1 VDNSQQFA
9 GLNSVFGNSILD
21 MLLGKAQDMS
31 QKYNARDGPLSPEKI
46 RVGAESSATTGA
58 RDIVSTKQAARP
70 PAVATEAPSTLAQTS
85 QRIAS
90 IDWMRGF
97 VMVLMIIDHASMA
110 FDGHHVAHDSARFPD
125 AATMA
130 LPSLEFFT
138 RWITHL
144 CAPTFVFL
152 AGASLAVSVERRVAR
167 GFSASTINSG
177 ILKRG
182 AIIAL
187 LDITIISLGSGYW
200 NFGVLMAIGLSMM
213 SMAFLR
219 RLSTRAL
226 LGLALGWMV
235 FGEFVTNRVWNPPGS
250 SSPLAA
256 LFVANY
262 AGDNVLIHYPVIPW
276 LSVMMLGWV
285 FGRYANEFNVHKRG
299 LSPKAI
305 MVIGGVTGILVF
317 AVVRYS
323 AGYGDMFLHR
333 ADNSWQQ
340 WLHVSKYPPSLAYLG
355 LELGILCLAL
365 SFLRTIE
372 PRIGV
377 RTNGPFFVFGQ
388 TAMFFYLVHRL
399 VMEIPATYFGLRG
412 AGDVST
418 TYIVAALFLLPLYV
432 ACRWYRAF
440 KAAHRDSLLKYF

>member
-1 VDNSQQFA
+1 MF
-9 GLNSVFGNSILD
+9 
-21 MLLGKAQDMS
+21 
-31 QKYNARDGPLSPEKI
+31 PEKI
-46 RVGAESSATTGA
+46 RVSPQNAVAAGAQPVVLVGQAVKPS
-58 RDIVSTKQAARP
+58 VAARQ
-70 PAVATEAPSTLAQTS
+70 ATATSAHSS

-130 LPSLEFFT
+130 LPALEFFT

-152 AGASLAVSVERRVAR
+152 AGASLAMSVERRMAR
-167 GFSASTINSG
+167 GVSASIIDRG
-177 ILKRG
+177 ILIRG
-182 AIIAL
+182 ALIAL

-219 RLSTRAL
+219 RLPSWAL

-235 FGEFVTNRVWNPPGS
+235 FGEFVTGWVWDPPGS

-256 LFVANY
+256 FLIANY
-262 AGDNVLIHYPVIPW
+262 AEGNVLIHYPFIPW
-276 LSVMMLGWV
+276 LAVMMLGWV
-285 FGRYANEFNVHKRG
+285 FGRYATEFNVRRRG

-305 MVIGGVTGILVF
+305 MVIGGVICLLVF

-333 ADNSWQQ
+333 TDNSWQQ

-355 LELGILCLAL
+355 LELGILSLAL
-365 SFLRTIE
+365 ALLRTIE

-377 RTNGPFFVFGQ
+377 RPNGLLLVFGQ

-399 VMEIPATYFGLRG
+399 VFEIPATYFGLRG
-412 AGDVST
+412 VGDMST
-418 TYIVAALFLLPLYV
+418 TYIMAALLLVPLYV
-432 ACRWYRAF
+432 ACRWYRTF
-440 KAAHRDSLLKYF
+440 KAAHRESLLKYF